1 MDAAVQRCKTIVSGI
16 LMSAGE
22 ARGEAPRLT
31 TMRAFLTATVE
42 DSRAVRLPGSIEFND
57 LFGADV
63 PIVSDPALRQGI
75 GNGLEHAAEISP
87 ECTGVTAS
95 RAGDLDVLDLADRSE
110 KHKLTLQ
117 ELKRIL

>member
-63 PIVSDPALRQGI
+63 PIVSDPALRQVI
-75 GNGLEHAAEISP
+75 GN
-87 ECTGVTAS
+87 
-95 RAGDLDVLDLADRSE
+95 VLDNARSE
-110 KHKLTLQ
+110 EHTSELQSLMRISYAVFCLKKKTQVQNSTADIHK
-117 ELKRIL
+117 

>member
-42 DSRAVRLPGSIEFND
+42 DSRAVRLPGAIEFND

-63 PIVSDPALRQGI
+63 PIVSDPALRQVI
-75 GNGLEHAAEISP
+75 GNVPATAAELSP
-87 ECTGVTAS
+87 DWPGVAAA
-95 RAGDLDVLDLADRSE
+95 RAGATAGTES
-110 KHKLTLQ
+110 
-117 ELKRIL
+117 

>member
-42 DSRAVRLPGSIEFND
+42 DSGAVRLPGSIEFND

-63 PIVSDPALRQGI
+63 PLVSYPALLQFI
-75 GNGLEHAAEISP
+75 GKVLDNAAEITP
-87 ECTGVTAS
+87 DWNGITVLRDGDVAGVAITA
-95 RAGDLDVLDLADRSE
+95 RRPGFRTE
-110 KHKLTLQ
+110 NT
-117 ELKRIL
+117 E

>member
-42 DSRAVRLPGSIEFND
+42 DRRAVRLPGSIEFND

-63 PIVSDPALRQGI
+63 PIVSAPALRTVL
-75 GNGLEHAAEISP
+75 GNVLDNAAEISP
-87 ECTGVTAS
+87 DCTGVTG
-95 RAGDLDVLDLADRSE
+95 RPRGRE
-110 KHKLTLQ
+110 KGG
-117 ELKRIL
+117 